1 MSEQNP
7 NCKDV
12 MQHICESL
20 GEDLESDKCAAIK
33 YHLDNCTDCQ
43 KYFNTVGLTINYYKK
58 YNVQI
63 TDDIHKRLMSF
74 LDLSDC
80 DK

>member
-1 MSEQNP
+1 MSEP
-7 NCKDV
+7 KPKCKDV

-20 GEDLESDKCAAIK
+20 GEDLESEKCVAIK
-33 YHLDNCTDCQ
+33 QHLDGCTDCQ
-43 KYFNTVGLTINYYKK
+43 TYFKTVELTIDYYKK

-63 TDDIHKRLMSF
+63 PDDAHSRLMNF
-74 LDLSDC
+74 LDLNDC